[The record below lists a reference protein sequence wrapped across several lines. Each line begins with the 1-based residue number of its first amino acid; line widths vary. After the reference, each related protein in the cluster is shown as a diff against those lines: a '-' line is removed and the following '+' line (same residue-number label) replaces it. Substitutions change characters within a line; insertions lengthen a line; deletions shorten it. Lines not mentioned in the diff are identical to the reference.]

1 MASSLAYS
9 EILEPMR
16 NNKTKR
22 NREGL
27 LNNSPNKTKIT
38 TDYLKEKVEEINPF
52 NPDDEEEQEDN
63 INDIFPEKP
72 QPARMITKD
81 YTDGLL
87 NKNKNDYGIPLSK
100 EKEESPDKNYFI
112 QNNMMESF
120 ETNGTV
126 NNEDELNRKLSYL
139 IHLIEDQHDE
149 KIKSVTEEVIL
160 YGFLGVFIIYVLDS
174 FTKIGKYVR

>member
-9 EILEPMR
+9 EILEPKK

-22 NREGL
+22 NRQEYT
-27 LNNSPNKTKIT
+27 NKTKIT
-38 TDYLKEKVEEINPF
+38 TNYLKEKVDDIAPF
-52 NPDDEEEQEDN
+52 DSNEEEDAENTKDM
-63 INDIFPEKP
+63 FPENP
-72 QPARMITKD
+72 EPARMVTKD

-87 NKNKNDYGIPLSK
+87 DKNKHDYGIPLESQ
-100 EKEESPDKNYFI
+100 EKENEPVKNYFMASNKTEPFGMASTQI
-112 QNNMMESF
+112 ND
-120 ETNGTV
+120 
-126 NNEDELNRKLSYL
+126 DELNRKLSYL